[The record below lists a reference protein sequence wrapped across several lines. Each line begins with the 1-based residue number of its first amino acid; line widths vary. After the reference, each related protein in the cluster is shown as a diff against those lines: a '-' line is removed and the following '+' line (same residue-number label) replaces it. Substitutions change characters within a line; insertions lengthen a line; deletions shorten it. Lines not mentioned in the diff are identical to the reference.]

1 MSIAL
6 DPRVAPECLIKA
18 RERYFM
24 GQSCC
29 ENKKHE
35 LVKLRESQAKI
46 LKIVLV
52 INAIM
57 FFVEFSFGYISKSSA
72 LMADSL
78 DMFGDAAVYAFSLY
92 AIHKAAIWRS
102 RAGLA
107 KGIIMALLGMFILGE
122 VLVKIIMGT
131 VPEAQTM
138 TLIGTLALAAN
149 TACVILLFKHR
160 SDDIN
165 LRSTWLCSRNDI
177 IANISV
183 LTASGLVAITGSAIP
198 DIAVGL
204 GIAFLFLRSAHSVIR
219 EAQAEIMSFKLESTS
234 GVNAH

>member
-1 MSIAL
+1 
-6 DPRVAPECLIKA
+6 
-18 RERYFM
+18 M

-35 LVKLRESQAKI
+35 LVKLRESQAKV
-46 LKIVLV
+46 LKIVLA

-92 AIHKAAIWRS
+92 ALHKAAIWRS

-122 VLVKIIMGT
+122 VFVKIIMGT

-204 GIAFLFLRSAHSVIR
+204 GIAFLFLRSAHLVIR
-219 EAQAEIMSFKLESTS
+219 EALAEITTFKLESSS

>member
-1 MSIAL
+1 
-6 DPRVAPECLIKA
+6 
-18 RERYFM
+18 M
-24 GQSCC
+24 GKSCC
-29 ENKKHE
+29 ESKSSE
-35 LVKLRESQAKI
+35 LIKLRENQAKV

-92 AIHKAAIWRS
+92 AIHQAPIWRS

-122 VLVKIIMGT
+122 VFVKIIMGT

-138 TLIGTLALAAN
+138 TVIGTLALAAN

-204 GIAFLFLRSAHSVIR
+204 GIAFLFLRSAHLVIR
-219 EAQAEIMSFKLESTS
+219 EAQAEITNFKLESSS
-234 GVNAH
+234 GANAH

>member
-1 MSIAL
+1 
-6 DPRVAPECLIKA
+6 
-18 RERYFM
+18 M

-35 LVKLRESQAKI
+35 LVKLRESQGKV
-46 LKIVLV
+46 LKIVFV
-52 INAIM
+52 INFIM
-57 FFVEFSFGYISKSSA
+57 FFVEFTYGYISKSSA

-92 AIHKAAIWRS
+92 ALHKAPIWRS

-107 KGIIMALLGMFILGE
+107 KGIVMALLGTFILGE
-122 VLVKIIMGT
+122 VIVKIIMGT
-131 VPEAQTM
+131 TPESQTM
-138 TLIGTLALAAN
+138 TLIGSVALAAN
-149 TACVILLFKHR
+149 FACVVLLFKHR

-177 IANISV
+177 IANLAVIC
-183 LTASGLVAITGSAIP
+183 ASGLVAMTGSALP

-204 GIAFLFLRSAHSVIR
+204 GIAFLFLKSAHSVIQ
-219 EAQAEIMSFKLESTS
+219 EAKEEIVAFNVETK
-234 GVNAH
+234 

>member
-1 MSIAL
+1 
-6 DPRVAPECLIKA
+6 
-18 RERYFM
+18 M

>member
-1 MSIAL
+1 
-6 DPRVAPECLIKA
+6 
-18 RERYFM
+18 M

-35 LVKLRESQAKI
+35 LVKLRESQAKV

-52 INAIM
+52 INALM
-57 FFVEFSFGYISKSSA
+57 FFVEFTFGYISKSSA

-122 VLVKIIMGT
+122 VFVKIIMGT
-131 VPEAQTM
+131 IPEAQTM
-138 TLIGTLALAAN
+138 TLIGSLALAAN
-149 TACVILLFKHR
+149 FACVVLLYKHR

-177 IANISV
+177 IANIAV

-204 GIAFLFLRSAHSVIR
+204 GIAFLFLRSAHLVIR
-219 EAQAEIMSFKLESTS
+219 EAQAEITNFKLESAS
-234 GVNAH
+234 GANAH